1 MGCCLCNPEHSATY
15 SCSGCRTKF
24 VLLRSSRAWTRFFC
38 GALSTGSAAKH
49 EDNSVSSL
57 LTFAVAISGRAC
69 VVNLSAYPSLVQLV
83 HLSTLPLLLGYFFS
97 AARNNKPISAT
108 KLCFA
113 CPSDLCLTKIILST
127 QSRIFIGVFEIK

>member
-1 MGCCLCNPEHSATY
+1 MLDAASALQ
-15 SCSGCRTKF
+15 TKQSIPPHTVVQGATQSLF
-24 VLLRSSRAWTRFFC
+24 SSDRRAWTRFFR

-83 HLSTLPLLLGYFFS
+83 HLFALLLFLGYFFPQK
-97 AARNNKPISAT
+97 NNKPISAT
-108 KLCFA
+108 EVCFV

-127 QSRIFIGVFEIK
+127 LVEYL